1 MKENRP
7 VILDDKTKPT
17 VVQTVIKDEQWEQ
30 KLAKQQENERQE
42 ANFFYA
48 EEHKDDEP
56 MSDAEYLVKCMWL
69 PF

>member
-1 MKENRP
+1 MKETRP
-7 VILDDKTKPT
+7 VILDDTNQTT
-17 VVQTVIKDEQWEQ
+17 VETVIPDEQWEQ
-30 KLAKQQENERQE
+30 ALAEQQENERQE

-56 MSDAEYLVKCMWL
+56 MSDAEYLISCMWL